1 MSTTNVNRDTTAA
14 DYLNWLR
21 AWAQSQQ
28 AAGTAGTVFT
38 PNYILQTGDSLVLSD
53 SVSLGP
59 VEPASDNL
67 VLTDSM
73 SLTTVNVG
81 AFVIGTAQ
89 IGFST
94 T

>member
-1 MSTTNVNRDTTAA
+1 MSSTNVVRDTTGA

-21 AWAQSQQ
+21 QWAQSQQ
-28 AAGTAGTVFT
+28 AAGAAGTVFT
-38 PNYILQTGDSLVLSD
+38 PSYILQPSDSFVLSD

-59 VEPASDNL
+59 VEAANDNL
-67 VLTDSM
+67 VLTDSVN
-73 SLTTVNVG
+73 LTTVNVG